1 MACEKET
8 RWIEPYFH
16 FCYSYLRR
24 WSNSTH
30 ISQMGWKHQPT
41 TYVVL
46 VSILNNS
53 QLFKTQKKSKTSGGN
68 RCPTWWPNLDRKKPG
83 RVPRCWSGTEE
94 SWGGDRW
101 SKIRWWFKVEIPNYT
116 VAINGVKMGYNLP
129 LEISENIW
137 VTGVVN
143 LLIEVITP
151 CMFAQN
157 SGV

>member
-1 MACEKET
+1 MTCEQET
-8 RWIEPYFH
+8 SWIETYFH
-16 FCYSYLRR
+16 VCYSHLRR

-41 TYVVL
+41 IYVVL

-53 QLFKTQKKSKTSGGN
+53 QLFETQKKSKTSGGN
-68 RCPTWWPNLDRKKPG
+68 RCPTWLPNRRPPISQPG

-101 SKIRWWFKVEIPNYT
+101 TPYYT
-116 VAINGVKMGYNLP
+116 VAINGVKLGYNLP
-129 LEISENIW
+129 LEMAENIW

-143 LLIEVITP
+143 LLTEVITP
-151 CMFAQN
+151 CMFAKN
-157 SGV
+157 REVWLCIAGF